1 MWQQH
6 VAAVTRCAAAAAV
19 AAPATPYC
27 PFGSARR
34 RLSHCAQSPALVSLC
49 SEPGPSAP
57 RGAVGLLKHGGY
69 WRASRPLCFC
79 KTVTKTV
86 VTAAAG
92 RGFRCRRFDPDKEWE
107 RKWSRMAGRPAACAG
122 ERSTTTPTNRASQL
136 SSRGSSPRWSRR
148 RKAPPPST
156 TGKNGVAG
164 ACTCTSTCSSS
175 STGRAS
181 WRRSHAG

>member
-1 MWQQH
+1 MSPRPPGARPLLLPPRPPRPTAH
-6 VAAVTRCAAAAAV
+6 SARPAAACLTV
-19 AAPATPYC
+19 L
-27 PFGSARR
+27 R
-34 RLSHCAQSPALVSLC
+34 ALRC
-49 SEPGPSAP
+49 PGPSAP
-57 RGAVGLLKHGGY
+57 RGAIGLLKHGGY
-69 WRASRPLCFC
+69 GRASRPLCFC
-79 KTVTKTV
+79 KAVTKTV
-86 VTAAAG
+86 VTAAGG